1 MIKRSLLILLFFI
14 LIGEI
19 QAQSFYRFRFE
30 ELWSFGASGGAT
42 QYFGELYSLWKY
54 EEGIQPDYNFSINAR
69 KTIGTKTRL
78 RLEGSFIQ
86 ISGQDPPADPRSLRE
101 PRNLHFRARNF
112 EVAFLAEY
120 HWKPVKLN
128 NITRHFLNYYIF
140 AGVGA
145 STNDPKAKLD
155 GKWMD
160 LRPLALEGNEYPG
173 VVMVFPVGLGMK
185 YKLNVYTDLFIEGN
199 YRFTL
204 TDYMDDISDFDIGDF
219 YQNLLAHYGDYGEGP
234 HPERLRLAVRNGTWL
249 DENGLPKVEK
259 IKNAVYFDKYGE
271 MRHRI
276 RRGSGLTHR
285 YDGYFTFNV
294 GVEIYFSQDIMEN
307 WFRRGRTRQRGWR
320 FW

>member
-1 MIKRSLLILLFFI
+1 MKRFILILFFI
-14 LIGEI
+14 VLAKESYG
-19 QAQSFYRFRFE
+19 QAFYRFRFE
-30 ELWSFGASGGAT
+30 EPWSVGAGGGVT

-54 EEGIQPDYNFSINAR
+54 EEGIQPDYNFSVNVR
-69 KTIGTKTRL
+69 RTIGTKTRL

-86 ISGQDPPADPRSLRE
+86 MSGQDPPADPRSLRE

-112 EVAFLAEY
+112 EVAFLGEY
-120 HWKPVKLN
+120 HWKPVRLN
-128 NITRHFLNYYIF
+128 NITRHFLNWYIF

-145 STNDPKAKLD
+145 STNTPKAQLD
-155 GKWMD
+155 GEWVS
-160 LRPLALEGNEYPG
+160 LRPLQLEGNPYPA
-173 VVMVFPVGLGMK
+173 VIVVFPMGLGMK

-219 YQNLLAHYGDYGEGP
+219 YQNLLASYGEYGEGP
-234 HPERLRLAVRNGTWL
+234 YPDRLRLAVRNNDWL
-249 DENGLPKVEK
+249 LDNGEPNVEK
-259 IKNAVYFDKYGE
+259 IKQRIYFDKHGT

-285 YDGYFTFNV
+285 YDGYFTLNI
-294 GVEIYFSQDIMEN
+294 GLEIYFSQDIWEN
-307 WFRRGRTRQRGWR
+307 WLRRGRTRQRGWR